1 LLINLYEGYYIQIFF
16 FYLFLRKFN
25 MVSDVL
31 IAKDLAWRAVLVVG
45 KEGWR
50 QNKEGK
56 DNTHRKSSV
65 LKLLS
70 FKERKIIFIDL
81 ACTSLHHHA
90 RKCFS
95 YSRFSNPNVV
105 QKKYISTD
113 LLLRW
118 VFFFFLWQLENSIMF
133 YIADSM
139 TMIFYLY
146 WGWKLGVELEKAK
159 MCLVLTGGK
168 CIIRNKLS
176 VEFGL

>member
-1 LLINLYEGYYIQIFF
+1 
-16 FYLFLRKFN
+16 

-176 VEFGL
+176 VEFGLWFSGLLNSVALSPKEYN

>member
-1 LLINLYEGYYIQIFF
+1 MWERRADTRTKRGEIILTESRV
-16 FYLFLRKFN
+16 FLSYCR
-25 MVSDVL
+25 L
-31 IAKDLAWRAVLVVG
+31 RTG
-45 KEGWR
+45 
-50 QNKEGK
+50 
-56 DNTHRKSSV
+56 KSS
-65 LKLLS
+65 
-70 FKERKIIFIDL
+70 FIDL
-81 ACTSLHHHA
+81 ACTSLHHHV

-105 QKKYISTD
+105 QKIYISTD

-118 VFFFFLWQLENSIMF
+118 FFFFLWKLENSIMF

-146 WGWKLGVELEKAK
+146 GGWKLGMELEKAK

-176 VEFGL
+176 EEFGL

>member
-1 LLINLYEGYYIQIFF
+1 LWERRADARTKRGKIILTESRV
-16 FYLFLRKFN
+16 FLSYCRLWK
-25 MVSDVL
+25 
-31 IAKDLAWRAVLVVG
+31 G
-45 KEGWR
+45 
-50 QNKEGK
+50 
-56 DNTHRKSSV
+56 KSS
-65 LKLLS
+65 
-70 FKERKIIFIDL
+70 FIDL

>member
-1 LLINLYEGYYIQIFF
+1 MWERRADARTKRGKIILTESRV
-16 FYLFLRKFN
+16 FLSYCRLWK
-25 MVSDVL
+25 
-31 IAKDLAWRAVLVVG
+31 G
-45 KEGWR
+45 
-50 QNKEGK
+50 
-56 DNTHRKSSV
+56 KSS
-65 LKLLS
+65 
-70 FKERKIIFIDL
+70 FIDL

>member
-1 LLINLYEGYYIQIFF
+1 MWERRADTRTKRGEIILTESRVFSGYCR
-16 FYLFLRKFN
+16 LRK
-25 MVSDVL
+25 
-31 IAKDLAWRAVLVVG
+31 G
-45 KEGWR
+45 
-50 QNKEGK
+50 
-56 DNTHRKSSV
+56 KSS
-65 LKLLS
+65 
-70 FKERKIIFIDL
+70 FIDL
-81 ACTSLHHHA
+81 ACTSLHHHV

-105 QKKYISTD
+105 QKIYISTD

-118 VFFFFLWQLENSIMF
+118 FFFWQLENSIMF

-146 WGWKLGVELEKAK
+146 WGWKLGMELEKAK
-159 MCLVLTGGK
+159 MYLVLTGGK